1 MELDLLIHNL
11 QCALCVVPECAVDF
25 GVDGVVGVADAMDA
39 IVGLG
44 QNGGQGGEAWSLW
57 PVEHLGLEPGKFV
70 LQIGKFFGQSFNNAG
85 VNAADDA
92 IIGSPQVL

>member
-11 QCALCVVPECAVDF
+11 QCALCVVPECAVDL
-25 GVDGVVGVADAMDA
+25 GVDGVVGVADAVDA

-44 QNGGQGGEAWSLW
+44 QHGGQGDKAGSLW
-57 PVEHLGLEPGKFV
+57 PVKHLGLEPGEFV
-70 LQIGKFFGQSFNNAG
+70 LQIGKLLGQSFNNAG

>member
-1 MELDLLIHNL
+1 MELDLVLHNL
-11 QCALCVVPECAVDF
+11 QCALCVVPECAVDL
-25 GVDGVVGVADAMDA
+25 GVDGVVGIADAVDA

-44 QNGGQGGEAWSLW
+44 QHGGQGNKAGSLW
-57 PVEHLGLEPGKFV
+57 PVKHLGLEPGEFV
-70 LQIGKFFGQSFNNAG
+70 LQVGKLLGQSFNNAG

>member
-11 QCALCVVPECAVDF
+11 QCALCVVPECAVDL
-25 GVDGVVGVADAMDA
+25 GVDGVVGVADAVDA

-44 QNGGQGGEAWSLW
+44 QHGGQGNKAGSLW
-57 PVEHLGLEPGKFV
+57 PVEHLGLEPGEFV
-70 LQIGKFFGQSFNNAG
+70 LQVGELLGQSFNNAG

>member
-1 MELDLLIHNL
+1 MELDLVIHNL
-11 QCALCVVPECAVDF
+11 QCALCVVPECAVDL
-25 GVDGVVGVADAMDA
+25 GVNGVVGVADAVDA

-44 QNGGQGGEAWSLW
+44 QHGGQGNKAGSLW
-57 PVEHLGLEPGKFV
+57 PVEHLGLEPGEFV
-70 LQIGKFFGQSFNNAG
+70 LQVGELLGQSFNNAG

>member
-1 MELDLLIHNL
+1 MELDLVIHNL
-11 QCALCVVPECAVDF
+11 QCALCVVPECAVDL
-25 GVDGVVGVADAMDA
+25 GVDGVVGVADAVDA

-44 QNGGQGGEAWSLW
+44 QHGGQGNKAGSLW
-57 PVEHLGLEPGKFV
+57 PVKHLGLEPGEFV
-70 LQIGKFFGQSFNNAG
+70 LQVGKLLGQSFNNAG

>member
-11 QCALCVVPECAVDF
+11 QCALCVVPECAVDL
-25 GVDGVVGVADAMDA
+25 GVDGVVGVADAVDA

-70 LQIGKFFGQSFNNAG
+70 LQVGEFFGQSFNNAG